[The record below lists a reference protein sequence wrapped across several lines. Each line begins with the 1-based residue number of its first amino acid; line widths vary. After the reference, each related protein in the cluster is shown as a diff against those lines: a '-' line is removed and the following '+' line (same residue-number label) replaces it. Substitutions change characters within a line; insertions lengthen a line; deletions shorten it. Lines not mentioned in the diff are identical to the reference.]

1 MVEAVGL
8 MLPFVSRLAYQQ
20 VCEERDRLLEQV
32 RGLAERHDTTLR
44 DALDLVRESR
54 QAPTYAEPPVS
65 PLAALGPRTTAALA
79 DMAQGMPPANRR
91 AMEAKAL
98 ALWAEHAK
106 ADDRDSTVAAAVRRG
121 EPVGR

>member
-1 MVEAVGL
+1 MP
-8 MLPFVSRLAYQQ
+8 LPFVSRLAYEQ
-20 VCEERDRLLEQV
+20 VCRERDRLEKQV
-32 RGLAERHDTTLR
+32 AQLTERHDTTLR
-44 DALDLVRESR
+44 DALDIMRESR
-54 QAPTYAEPPVS
+54 QAPEFPTPPQS

-98 ALWAEHAK
+98 SLWAEHAK
-106 ADDRDSTVAAAVRRG
+106 ADDRDSVVAEAVRRG